1 MQLMGCSR
9 SLFARFNVACRVGL
23 FNVSRPATTS
33 YLNNREWEDYF
44 DNKGI
49 IPSMTSA
56 ATSRRGFQ
64 GSRTLADMF
73 VPPIGPLKTFQDLIG
88 SDYEKHTQL
97 TDGSKNHMQV
107 ELCMLRWKNL
117 FLFFSSLDTC
127 DREHLSIM
135 GSVNAEVSKTED
147 YKLVWIPVVEE
158 WNEKEKKE
166 FDKLRSQMPWYT
178 AKCSCLRISDI
189 KNKWDYEG
197 KPILVV
203 MDSDG
208 QVKNRNALRMFGEK
222 GITAF
227 PFYAARN

>member
-1 MQLMGCSR
+1 MAQLMGCSR
-9 SLFARFNVACRVGL
+9 NLFARFNAACRVGR
-23 FNVSRPATTS
+23 FNSSRPATTS
-33 YLNNREWEDYF
+33 YPNNE
-44 DNKGI
+44 GI

-56 ATSRRGFQ
+56 AMSRRGFQ
-64 GSRTLADMF
+64 GSRTLADLQKD
-73 VPPIGPLKTFQDLIG
+73 PIGPLKTFQDLTG
-88 SDYEKHTQL
+88 SDYKKHFQL
-97 TDGSKNHMQV
+97 TDGSKNHKQV

-127 DREHLSIM
+127 DREHLSILE
-135 GSVNAEVSKTED
+135 SVNAEVSKTKD
-147 YKLVWIPVVEE
+147 YKIVWIPVVEK
-158 WNEKEKKE
+158 WNEKEEKD
-166 FDKLRSQMPWYT
+166 FYRLRSQMPWYT
-178 AKCSCLRISDI
+178 AKCSCLHISDM